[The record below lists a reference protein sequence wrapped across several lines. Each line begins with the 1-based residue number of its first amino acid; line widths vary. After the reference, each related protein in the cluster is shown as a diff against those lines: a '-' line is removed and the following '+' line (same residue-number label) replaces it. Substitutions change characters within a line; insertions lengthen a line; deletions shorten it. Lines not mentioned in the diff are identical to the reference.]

1 MTDFAVVIPARYE
14 STRLPG
20 KPLVDI
26 RGKPMIQHV
35 HERALDSAASEVVIA
50 TDDERIA
57 QAAESF
63 GATVCMTS
71 DQHQSGTE
79 RIAEVA
85 DIMDW
90 PDERIVVN
98 LQGDEPTMPG
108 ALINQCA
115 ALLDDATADI
125 ATLASP
131 FLGQADFENPNC
143 VKVVRNAAGY
153 AIYFSRAT
161 IPYPRNDARDARAAA
176 LHHHGIYAYRCGVLR
191 RFVVADPSDLEVCE
205 QLEQLRALSL
215 GMTIAVGIPTERPG
229 AGVDVAAD
237 IARAAQELA
246 QKKGDLVRSRL
257 FILRMLRVVLL
268 CRSSFSFVFP
278 AFLAVG
284 GSNSVPGITLGA
296 GLPGA

>member
-1 MTDFAVVIPARYE
+1 MADFAVVIPSRYA
-14 STRLPG
+14 SQRLPG
-20 KPLVDI
+20 KPLIDI

-35 HERALDSAASEVVIA
+35 YERASACSARTVVIA
-50 TDDERIA
+50 TDDDRIA
-57 QAAESF
+57 EVAEAF

-71 DQHQSGTE
+71 ADHQSGTE

-90 PDERIVVN
+90 PDDKAVVN
-98 LQGDEPTMPG
+98 LQGDEPTMPPQ
-108 ALINQCA
+108 LIDQCA

-131 FLGQADFENPNC
+131 FLSQADFENPNC
-143 VKVVRNAAGY
+143 VKVVRNAAGH

-161 IPYPRNDARDARAAA
+161 IPYPRDKDRDARAVA

-191 RFVVADPSDLEVCE
+191 RFVAAEPSDLEVCE

-229 AGVDVAAD
+229 AGVDVAD
-237 IARAAQELA
+237 DLARVAGEL
-246 QKKGDLVRSRL
+246 S
-257 FILRMLRVVLL
+257 
-268 CRSSFSFVFP
+268 
-278 AFLAVG
+278 
-284 GSNSVPGITLGA
+284 
-296 GLPGA
+296 